1 MSTRCIGCKREI
13 AKKQKDCYICGSSQ
27 NYLSHYSNNIIAIV
41 ILIVSAGIIS
51 NKIVDAK
58 LENYR
63 NTQLLNNQ
71 ESVIKFD
78 TIKSELNKQIS
89 NLKNSRYIAQ
99 SEIEELK
106 ASIAVGSS
114 SSSDTLKALEKEKA
128 RSKWLSRENWGFSSK
143 IKELTNHIA
152 RLEKQNTSLQKEQKE
167 NISTQSA
174 DIPKVAQDNQTTAEE
189 IIEESQNTDEKPD
202 SGI

>member
-27 NYLSHYSNNIIAIV
+27 NYLSHYSNNIIALVIV
-41 ILIVSAGIIS
+41 IVSAGLIS
-51 NKIVDAK
+51 NKIVDTK
-58 LENYR
+58 IENYR
-63 NTQLLNNQ
+63 NAQLSNKQ
-71 ESVIKFD
+71 ESVIDFN
-78 TIKSELNKQIS
+78 TIKSELNEQIS
-89 NLKNSRYIAQ
+89 ILENSRDIAQ

-114 SSSDTLKALEKEKA
+114 SSNDTLKALEKEKA

-152 RLEKQNTSLQKEQKE
+152 KLEKQNISPEKEK
-167 NISTQSA
+167 QSNLSI
-174 DIPKVAQDNQTTAEE
+174 DIPETEQDKQTTAEE
-189 IIEESQNTDEKPD
+189 IVEEPKTTNEKTDID
-202 SGI
+202 I